1 MEATKV
7 ADNGYTDSVS
17 VSTLDAICNLKLT
30 ALPSDRAIYNSY
42 CRTMKLL
49 ITITLACISSS
60 IAFSGVSLLSSSSTT
75 SSISSVSC
83 LHEKRNAGN
92 DVVDVMTRRETIKW
106 IVGGVAAVGLTS
118 PNMAMAFP
126 NKISNQYDDRPRQ
139 RGSKVSYIIIGI
151 CYACKKL

>member
-1 MEATKV
+1 
-7 ADNGYTDSVS
+7 
-17 VSTLDAICNLKLT
+17 
-30 ALPSDRAIYNSY
+30 
-42 CRTMKLL
+42 MKLL

>member
-1 MEATKV
+1 
-7 ADNGYTDSVS
+7 
-17 VSTLDAICNLKLT
+17 
-30 ALPSDRAIYNSY
+30 
-42 CRTMKLL
+42 MKLL

-60 IAFSGVSLLSSSSTT
+60 IAFSGVSLLSSSSST
-75 SSISSVSC
+75 SSISRVSC